1 MDNKFKRITVVA
13 LIITGFIGVCIN
25 WYVNTKHFV
34 KKRIEIQLESRYG
47 VEFSITEIEEEKE
60 EKDEEKNEEKNE
72 GRYSFVGQTED
83 SVFVMGYCDKRGKL
97 LRESY
102 VHYYYAPELNK
113 KLEEKIGKCF
123 DECFI
128 VRNCID
134 GYSCE
139 AALESLDVD
148 RTETFED
155 YMKCYK
161 ATPIMFDVYLKDDVT
176 DEQLQQ
182 AMDIMVDEKTS
193 YWIDFYRVSDDTY
206 SGLKKANRQC
216 YFLASENLEYIL
228 ENGDFKDS
236 TEIQVLFY
244 EPRKHA
250 DARIDLEYGV
260 CRIKNEEDK
269 DEE

>member
-1 MDNKFKRITVVA
+1 MEKIRKRISVV
-13 LIITGFIGVCIN
+13 LIVIGFIGVCVN
-25 WYVNTKHFV
+25 WYVNTKHFII
-34 KKRIEIQLESRYG
+34 KRVEIQLESRYG
-47 VEFSITEIEEEKE
+47 VEFNISEI
-60 EKDEEKNEEKNE
+60 DEEANK
-72 GRYSFVGQTED
+72 GRYSFEGLTEED
-83 SVFVMGYCDKRGKL
+83 IFFMGYCDERGNL

-102 VHYYYAPELNK
+102 VHYYYASELNK
-113 KLEEKIGKCF
+113 ILEEKIGKCF

-128 VRNCID
+128 VRNCSD
-134 GYSCE
+134 AYSCE
-139 AALESLDVD
+139 AALESLDVE

-161 ATPIMFDVYLKDDVT
+161 ATQIMFDVYLKDDVT
-176 DEQLQQ
+176 DEQLQE

-236 TEIQVLFY
+236 TEVQLLFY

-250 DARIDLEYGV
+250 DASIDFEYGV
-260 CRIKNEEDK
+260 CKIKNEDEDK